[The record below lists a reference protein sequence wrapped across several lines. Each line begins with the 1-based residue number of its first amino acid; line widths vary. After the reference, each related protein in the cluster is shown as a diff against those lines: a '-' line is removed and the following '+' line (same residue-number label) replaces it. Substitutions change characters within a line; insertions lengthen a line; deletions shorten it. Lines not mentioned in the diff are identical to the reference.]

1 MWIFY
6 FIEIFEEKEIET
18 LIWSQTMLQL
28 EVDCEKTHLVCDIIP
43 GLIKDGPSE
52 ELWIQ
57 RINNM
62 VKIMKAWR
70 LKDRKTNKSWLQRN
84 PPRSKICLLSLS
96 EKSFLIL
103 EIENHIM
110 ETP

>member
-18 LIWSQTMLQL
+18 LIWGQTMLQL

-43 GLIKDGPSE
+43 GVVKDGPSE

-57 RINNM
+57 RM
-62 VKIMKAWR
+62 
-70 LKDRKTNKSWLQRN
+70 NK
-84 PPRSKICLLSLS
+84 
-96 EKSFLIL
+96 
-103 EIENHIM
+103 
-110 ETP
+110 